1 MNTLAE
7 ILSSNTRAEFFRLLF
22 GLNQKEYYL
31 REIARRSGLAVRTV
45 QQEALKLETLRLI
58 QKRRDGNRTYFS
70 ANKDN
75 PIYQDIHNLVLKTT
89 GLRDVLKSYLPDN
102 SIQFAFIFG
111 SIASGKEKPDSDVDL
126 FIVGDIKLRT
136 LSKYLTVP
144 SQTIGREINSYT
156 ISNNELIKKITHKDH
171 FISTVINSNKLFI
184 KGDEN
189 EFGKLVEEW
198 LAQTTS
204 DE

>member
-1 MNTLAE
+1 MNTLAT

-31 REIARRSGLAVRTV
+31 REIEKYSGLTIRTI
-45 QQEALKLETLRLI
+45 QQEADKLEKLNLI
-58 QKRRDGNRTYFS
+58 LKRKNGNRTYFR
-70 ANKDN
+70 ANKIH

-89 GLRDVLKSYLPDN
+89 GLKDVLKSYLSDN
-102 SIQFAFIFG
+102 SIQFAFVFG
-111 SIASGKEKPDSDVDL
+111 SIATGTEQPDSDIDL
-126 FIVGDIKLRT
+126 FVVGDIGLRM
-136 LSKYLTVP
+136 LSKFLAKP
-144 SQTIGREINSYT
+144 SQTIGREINPYT
-156 ISNNELIKKITHKDH
+156 ISMNELINKITHKDH

-189 EFGKLVEEW
+189 EFEKLVEEW

-204 DE
+204 DK